1 MDFKGGAGVKT
12 CERGLN
18 VELEGRGR
26 DGGGGYLQLINAGRE
41 APDCTDAG
49 RISPQKNTVLKYAPV
64 ANILFLCWPSFS
76 VRVEKILRF

>member
-26 DGGGGYLQLINAGRE
+26 DGGGDLQLINAGRE

-49 RISPQKNTVLKYAPV
+49 WIFPQK
-64 ANILFLCWPSFS
+64 ILFLNMPLLPISCSFAGPVS
-76 VRVEKILRF
+76 V